1 LLDNL
6 FLLDQYQGGLS
17 SPEDPDDSSSNE
29 EKLTLIMPF
38 LIKQLEIMKEN
49 FPRFTL
55 FVSLLFVFFWFRF
68 FRRTV
73 FVLKHCGITLSCS
86 FPQEDEERELIIDSQ
101 SFKSQVSFSY
111 DSNTA
116 DMRGLFL
123 MFYLLGQYEIVVNT
137 IQEIDDLFQVME
149 EVEEENIVIEEEEEE
164 EEDTE
169 EEQED
174 CNEEDDEE
182 EEYAE

>member
-6 FLLDQYQGGLS
+6 FLLDQYQAGVS

-49 FPRFTL
+49 FPRFIL
-55 FVSLLFVFFWFRF
+55 FVSLLFVFFWFRFF

-86 FPQEDEERELIIDSQ
+86 FPEEDEEKELIIDSQ

-111 DSNTA
+111 DSTTA

-123 MFYLLGQYEIVVNT
+123 MFYLLGQFEIVVNT

-149 EVEEENIVIEEEEEE
+149 EVEEENIVIEEED
-164 EEDTE
+164 EDTK
-169 EEQED
+169 EEQEN

>member
-6 FLLDQYQGGLS
+6 FLLDQYQAGLS
-17 SPEDPDDSSSNE
+17 SPKDPDDSSSNE

-55 FVSLLFVFFWFRF
+55 SVSLLFVFFWFRFF

-86 FPQEDEERELIIDSQ
+86 FPEEDEERELIIDSQ

-123 MFYLLGQYEIVVNT
+123 MFYLLGQYEIVINT

-149 EVEEENIVIEEEEEE
+149 EVEEENIVIEEE
-164 EEDTE
+164 DTE

-174 CNEEDDEE
+174 CNEEDDDEE
-182 EEYAE
+182 ENAE

>member
-1 LLDNL
+1 L
-6 FLLDQYQGGLS
+6 FPCFSCSFG
-17 SPEDPDDSSSNE
+17 
-29 EKLTLIMPF
+29 
-38 LIKQLEIMKEN
+38 
-49 FPRFTL
+49 
-55 FVSLLFVFFWFRF
+55 FVF

-86 FPQEDEERELIIDSQ
+86 FPEEDEERELIIDSQ
-101 SFKSQVSFSY
+101 SFKSEVSFSY

-149 EVEEENIVIEEEEEE
+149 EVEEENIVIEEEEE
-164 EEDTE
+164 DTE

-182 EEYAE
+182 EENAE